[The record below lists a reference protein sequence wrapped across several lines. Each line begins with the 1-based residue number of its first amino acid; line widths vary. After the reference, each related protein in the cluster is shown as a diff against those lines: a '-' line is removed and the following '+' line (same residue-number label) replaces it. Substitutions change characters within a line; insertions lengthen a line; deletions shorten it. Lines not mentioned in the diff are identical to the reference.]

1 MLDELGV
8 ESEKRLFCNAHILST
23 IDEGI
28 DSVFRI
34 TESKTGKAKL
44 ISKDAGHVFTST
56 NSSVFYLGLIA
67 LSKLLSDS
75 HCVESI
81 SLYKDYKKF
90 LKDQV
95 QEGNEKAVEVIKNN
109 FKGFWSN
116 RFGRIPYLSS
126 VLVAHKE
133 LLELF
138 FDTNG
143 DENANKLVLACL
155 SFINSL

>member
-1 MLDELGV
+1 MDNECAGDNITMLDELGV

-44 ISKDAGHVFTST
+44 ISKDTGHVFTST

-90 LKDQV
+90 LEDQV
-95 QEGNEKAVEVIKNN
+95 QEGNKKAVEVQQLQGI
-109 FKGFWSN
+109 
-116 RFGRIPYLSS
+116 S
-126 VLVAHKE
+126 VK
-133 LLELF
+133 
-138 FDTNG
+138 
-143 DENANKLVLACL
+143 
-155 SFINSL
+155 